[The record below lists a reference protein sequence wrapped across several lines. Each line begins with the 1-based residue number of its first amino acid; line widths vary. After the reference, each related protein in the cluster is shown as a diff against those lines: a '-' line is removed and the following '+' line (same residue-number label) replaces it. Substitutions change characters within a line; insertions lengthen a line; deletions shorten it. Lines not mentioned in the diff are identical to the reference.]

1 MSLEILGLQAKVI
14 KYIVIRNIQLE
25 KGNEAVLST
34 GLYRFVGDK
43 DPR

>member
-1 MSLEILGLQAKVI
+1 MSLEILELQAKVI

-34 GLYRFVGDK
+34 GL
-43 DPR
+43 